1 MNSQVWWFVARSSGI
16 IAWALLTLSVCWGL
30 LLSTRLLARRVSPA
44 WLLDL
49 HRHLSGLAVVFTGV
63 HLVGLVADSYVT
75 FGWAELFIPM
85 ASSWKP
91 GAVAF
96 GIVAF
101 YLLLAVEITSLAM
114 RRLPRSLWRWV
125 HRSSFA
131 LFGFATYHGI
141 VAGTDAGNVWYRI
154 VTWTSIGVVVSST
167 LVLVVTARRTRTR
180 LASLPPAMVLSE
192 DALVGS
198 SIGQPNG
205 ILPAPVMLPAALLPP
220 PVMPRAVRSTPVRL
234 VPAPSVLAPSMSP
247 TSMPPAPFAEIPQLG
262 MVEPFVPAAPPGP
275 AFPKGLSSL
284 RTARAALVMPPPGAG
299 SPVSLPALPRA
310 PEQPPPAW
318 LAPAGRLIV
327 PADDRELVTAWRG
340 GADADGPPTTA
351 T

>member
-1 MNSQVWWFVARSSGI
+1 MSSQVWWFVARSSGI
-16 IAWALLTLSVCWGL
+16 VAWILLTVSVCWGL
-30 LLSTRLLARRVSPA
+30 LLSTRLLSRRVSPA

-49 HRHLSGLAVVFTGV
+49 HRHLGGLAVVFTGI

-85 ASSWKP
+85 ASWWKP

-141 VAGTDAGNVWYRI
+141 VAGTDAGNAWYRI
-154 VTWTSIGVVVSST
+154 VTWVSIGVVVTLT
-167 LVLVVTARRTRTR
+167 LVVVATARRTRTR
-180 LASLPPAMVLSE
+180 LASLPPAMVRTE
-192 DALVGS
+192 DSPVDAPS
-198 SIGQPNG
+198 QRPNE
-205 ILPAPVMLPAALLPP
+205 ILPATSVLLAPMSSPPVPP
-220 PVMPRAVRSTPVRL
+220 PPVRL
-234 VPAPSVLAPSMSP
+234 VLATRVVAPSMSP
-247 TSMPPAPFAEIPQLG
+247 TSMPPAPFAEISQLG
-262 MVEPFVPAAPPGP
+262 SIAPFVPEAPLGP
-275 AFPKGLSSL
+275 VAPLVL
-284 RTARAALVMPPPGAG
+284 PTRRAAGAAVSLPRPVAG
-299 SPVSLPALPRA
+299 LPVSLPAMPALPVPRPPVLAA
-310 PEQPPPAW
+310 PTW
-318 LAPAGRLIV
+318 LAPAGPPIV
-327 PADDRELVTAWRG
+327 PVDDRQLVTAGRV
-340 GADADGPPTTA
+340 GADAGGPPTTA